1 MFFPHDEEVCLGNIL
16 SDDFNDLWQH
26 HELLD
31 KFRNKNILKGH
42 CGGCK
47 SRNICGG
54 CRARPITILVTCWP
68 RIPVVLTISP
78 NGWRLK
84 KGLPKGAQELADGR
98 ILIDL
103 KYAG

>member
-54 CRARPITILVTCWP
+54 CRARAYNYFGD
-68 RIPVVLTISP
+68 VLAPDPGCVNNFTQWLEI
-78 NGWRLK
+78 K